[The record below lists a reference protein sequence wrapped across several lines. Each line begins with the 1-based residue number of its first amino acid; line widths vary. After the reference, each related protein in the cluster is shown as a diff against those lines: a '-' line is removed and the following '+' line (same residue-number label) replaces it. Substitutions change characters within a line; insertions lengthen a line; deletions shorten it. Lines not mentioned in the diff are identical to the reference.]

1 VFGGPIPDPGMIRSV
16 KELLDRAYKLRRYSS
31 VVKSQPVWS
40 MAIGRE
46 DSTPEVL
53 EP

>member
-1 VFGGPIPDPGMIRSV
+1 MLLSV
-16 KELLDRAYKLRRYSS
+16 KELLDCVTKLRRCSG
-31 VVKSQPVWS
+31 VMKPQPGWHL
-40 MAIGRE
+40 ATGRE

>member
-1 VFGGPIPDPGMIRSV
+1 VFGGPILVPGMVRSV
-16 KELLDRAYKLRRYSS
+16 KELLYHVYNLKRYSS
-31 VVKSQPVWS
+31 VVKPQLVWY

-46 DSTPEVL
+46 DSTLAVL

>member
-1 VFGGPIPDPGMIRSV
+1 VSGGPILDPGMIQSV
-16 KELLDRAYKLRRYSS
+16 KELLDHAYKIRRYSS
-31 VVKSQPVWS
+31 VVKPQSVWF
-40 MAIGRE
+40 MATRRE